1 MPASYRAMRDAPSSA
16 RRGAP
21 WWGKAVSALLPV
33 IASLLLTPAQ
43 AATDR
48 PLDLREAYAALREP
62 LQVNP
67 YGRPLVIA
75 STETPDRLTGNIHAV
90 VPHPFEQV
98 RIALSDPAQWCD
110 IIMLHVNTKY
120 CRAQAGPDGP
130 MLHVYVGK
138 KTPETLATAS
148 RVDFAYHVAAN
159 TPAYF
164 DTVLLSKDGPLGT
177 SDYRIALE
185 AIALPGDKTFIHLT
199 YSYSYN
205 FAGGLAMQAYLSTV
219 GRDKVGFSRAPDA
232 GGDRSALVGGMRGMV
247 ERNAMRYYLALDAY
261 LDHDAP
267 DQLDQRL
274 LAWFKATEQYPR
286 QLREVDRADY
296 LDMKHAEYQRQQVLV
311 N

>member
-1 MPASYRAMRDAPSSA
+1 MRGSRSLA
-16 RRGAP
+16 RRCAA
-21 WWGKAVSALLPV
+21 WRGKAVSVLLSV
-33 IASLLLTPAQ
+33 TAAWYFAPAQ
-43 AATDR
+43 AATDQA
-48 PLDLREAYAALREP
+48 LALRADYAALHEP

-75 STETPDRLTGNIHAV
+75 SSEDPNRLMGNIHAV
-90 VPHPFEQV
+90 LPHPFEQV
-98 RIALSDPAQWCD
+98 RRALSDPAQWCGV
-110 IIMLHVNTKY
+110 ITLHVNTKY

-130 MLHVYVGK
+130 MLRVYVGT
-138 KTPETLATAS
+138 KTYEDLSTAA
-148 RVDFAYHVAAN
+148 RVDFAYHVSAK

-164 DTVLLSKDGPLGT
+164 ETVMLAKDGPLGT
-177 SDYRIALE
+177 RDYRIALE
-185 AIALPGDKTFIHLT
+185 AIALPDDKTFIHLT

-205 FAGGLAMQAYLSTV
+205 FVGRLAMQAYLSTA

-232 GGDRSALVGGMRGMV
+232 GSDRSALVGGMRGMV

-274 LAWFKATEQYPR
+274 LAWFNATEQYPR
-286 QLREVDRADY
+286 QLRDVDRADY
-296 LDMKHAEYQRQQVLV
+296 LDMKHAEYQRQQAAL